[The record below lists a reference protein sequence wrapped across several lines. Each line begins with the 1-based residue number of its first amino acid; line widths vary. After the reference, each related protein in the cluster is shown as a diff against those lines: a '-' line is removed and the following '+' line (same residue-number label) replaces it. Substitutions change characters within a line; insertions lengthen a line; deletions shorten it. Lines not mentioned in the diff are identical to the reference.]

1 MGNCPVAFRSAASL
15 QKARAQAITA
25 AGVSKDAIAKATC
38 WFLRCFCRTLAPEL
52 SRILTTISLESQFTN
67 SHSNN
72 IVKQTNYLMTN
83 LKTAL
88 IGTGFM
94 GKVHAENLR
103 RLGTVE
109 IASVAG
115 SSVERARQ
123 FGNSIGVNRTTG
135 NYKELLEDSS
145 IHAVHVLTPNA
156 LHHPI
161 CRAALQA
168 GKHVLCEKPFT
179 VSVQQARELV
189 DLAAET
195 GRANCIQHNLR
206 YYPVVQQ
213 IRRMIEAGDLGEIL
227 IVQGTYSQDWL
238 LYDTDWNWRVQTQAN
253 GDLRAMGDIGS
264 HWMDMIQHVT
274 GLRITELCADLA
286 TFHRTRRKPKG
297 SVQTFAGKT
306 LQPADYEIV
315 SIDTDDFGSVLLRL
329 GDRARGAFTVSQMS
343 AGRKNMFTIDLYGTK
358 AGVAWNQE
366 RPDELW
372 IGRRNSPNQ
381 IILKDPALLY
391 PQAAAYADL
400 PGGHSEG
407 YDDTHKQV
415 FKRFYARVADP
426 SAPLDYPTFEDGLLG
441 MQLLEKVAESSQKRG
456 WVTV

>member
-1 MGNCPVAFRSAASL
+1 M
-15 QKARAQAITA
+15 K
-25 AGVSKDAIAKATC
+25 
-38 WFLRCFCRTLAPEL
+38 
-52 SRILTTISLESQFTN
+52 
-67 SHSNN
+67 
-72 IVKQTNYLMTN
+72 M
-83 LKTAL
+83 LKTVL

-103 RLGTVE
+103 RLGNVE

-115 SSVERARQ
+115 SSEQRARE
-123 FGNSIGVNRTTG
+123 FGKSIGVNRTTG
-135 NYKELLEDSS
+135 NYQELLEDRT
-145 IHAVHVLTPNA
+145 IDAVHVLTPNA

-179 VSVQQARELV
+179 VSLGQARELV

-195 GRANCIQHNLR
+195 GLANCIQHNLR

-213 IRRMIEAGDLGEIL
+213 MRRMIEAGDLGEIL

-238 LYDTDWNWRVQTQAN
+238 LYDTDWNWRINAKDN
-253 GDLRAMGDIGS
+253 GALRAMGDIGS
-264 HWMDMIQHVT
+264 HWMDLIQHVT

-286 TFHRTRRKPKG
+286 TFHGARRKPKG
-297 SVQTFAGKT
+297 SVETFAGKT
-306 LQPADYEIV
+306 LEAGEYETV
-315 SIDTDDFGSVLLRL
+315 PIDTDDFGSVLLRM
-329 GDRARGAFTVSQMS
+329 GSRARGAFTVSQMS
-343 AGRKNMFTIDLYGTK
+343 AGRKNMFTVDIYGTK
-358 AGVAWNQE
+358 AGVSWNQE

-372 IGRRNSPNQ
+372 IGQRNSPNQ
-381 IILKDPALLY
+381 IIVKDPALLY

-426 SAPLDYPTFEDGLLG
+426 AAPLEYPTFEDGLLG
-441 MQLLEKVAESSQKRG
+441 MRLLEKVAESSQKRG
-456 WVTV
+456 GVTV